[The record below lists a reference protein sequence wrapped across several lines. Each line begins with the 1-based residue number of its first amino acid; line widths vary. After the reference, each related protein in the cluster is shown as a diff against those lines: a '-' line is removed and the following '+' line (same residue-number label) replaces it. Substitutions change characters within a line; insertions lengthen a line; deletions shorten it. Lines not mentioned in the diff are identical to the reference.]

1 MFPVRVRRK
10 ELTSDR
16 RSFLLDEIVIGIKVE
31 VLENIDVKDKTILT
45 DLNVSLELL
54 ITIVV
59 FWTLICL
66 EIVVRV

>member
-59 FWTLICL
+59 F
-66 EIVVRV
+66 